1 MKLAAVLMFVLNTKI
16 MQKYKGVPCPR
27 FEQNISQIL
36 AYFFIKLPNGA
47 TNTPETTCAWL
58 FLREK

>member
-1 MKLAAVLMFVLNTKI
+1 MFVLNTKI
-16 MQKYKGVPCPR
+16 MQKYEDVPCPR
-27 FEQNISQIL
+27 FEQNINQIL
-36 AYFFIKLPNGA
+36 AYFFIKRPNGA